1 MSKGARE
8 PCFTLL
14 NKLISNIAENKNPE
28 QDAKFRSVKKDN
40 ATLKKVVTKFSEG
53 AKLMDAIGFTVQKVD
68 DTEVWVHSGSVNYL
82 KGVQLELQAGYSGC
96 VSD

>member
-14 NKLISNIAENKNPE
+14 DKLIGNISENKDPE

-53 AKLMDAIGFTVQKVD
+53 AKLMDAIGFTV
-68 DTEVWVHSGSVNYL
+68 
-82 KGVQLELQAGYSGC
+82 
-96 VSD
+96 